1 MNLIGGYIMV
11 DFEGLDVTTG
21 STSVTVTGLYDR
33 MVTAI
38 KTHKTIKAYNLTS
51 GAGGDPHTPADVSAI
66 VDNGAIVIFC
76 DTIRITVTSEDAVTT
91 MDLTGQTPAAPTN
104 LTASATEAG
113 VVLSWTASAG
123 ARNYRVSRRKGS
135 GAYFPV
141 DLNVLT
147 NEYTDTDELE
157 AGTYGY
163 VVSAQ
168 NGFGTSAG
176 TTVTV
181 TIE

>member
-1 MNLIGGYIMV
+1 MKVGGYVMV
-11 DFEGLDVTTG
+11 DFGGLDVTTG
-21 STSVTVTGLYDR
+21 STAVTVTGLYDKLVDA
-33 MVTAI
+33 MLTQKPIVA
-38 KTHKTIKAYNLTS
+38 HNLVAGLDGKISPTS
-51 GAGGDPHTPADVSAI
+51 ISCN
-66 VDNGAIVIFC
+66 VDGTSILALFG
-76 DTIRITVTSEDAVTT
+76 TLRITVTSQDSVTT
-91 MDLTGQTPAAPTN
+91 TDLTGQTPAAPTN
-104 LTASATEAG
+104 LTASATEDG

-135 GAYFPV
+135 GSYFPV

-147 NEYTDTDELE
+147 NEYTDTAELE

-181 TIE
+181 VIE